1 MTVYV
6 DDMQA
11 KYRRMVMCHMLA
23 DTDEELHAMASAI
36 DVARKWHQKPGTP
49 HSHYDICMSKK
60 AKAIKLG
67 AKQIGRKEVAELV
80 NKKRLVS
87 LAIFQLFQC
96 EMSRVIERNE
106 SYFFG
111 IDYATRPDITTV
123 SVFKGVGPD
132 ITFDQI
138 QTDKVNSALAVA
150 KKSPQARIQFP
161 EHLAPIP
168 IAAECPI
175 CGKPLLLNAGEGC
188 EQDANGEWIATEIE
202 LLCTSEP
209 EFNSPDWD
217 DWYRWHYSMPYV
229 DWLPLEQR
237 VLRAVRK
244 KYFFRVD

>member
-11 KYRRMVMCHMLA
+11 RYRRMIMCHMLA

-36 DVARKWHQKPGTP
+36 GVARKWHQKPGTP

-80 NKKRLVS
+80 NKKRLVRR
-87 LAIFQLFQC
+87 AIFQLFQC

-106 SYFFG
+106 RVFFG
-111 IDYATRPDITTV
+111 IDFATGPDV
-123 SVFKGVGPD
+123 SVAVFKGVGPN
-132 ITFDQI
+132 ITFEMLQADEYSTVQ
-138 QTDKVNSALAVA
+138 AV
-150 KKSPQARIQFP
+150 KKILPRTRIPFP

-188 EQDANGEWIATEIE
+188 ERDENGEWIATE
-202 LLCTSEP
+202 LQLQCTGEP
-209 EFNSPDWD
+209 GFDSPDWD
-217 DWYRWHYSMPYV
+217 DWHRWHYSMPYV

-237 VLRAVRK
+237 LLRAVRK

>member
-11 KYRRMVMCHMLA
+11 RYRRMIMCHMLA
-23 DTDEELHAMASAI
+23 DTDEELHAMADAI
-36 DVARKWHQKPGTP
+36 GVARKWHQKPGTS

-67 AKQIGRKEVAELV
+67 AVQIGRKEVSQLV

-87 LAIFQLFQC
+87 LAILQLFHC
-96 EMSRVIERNE
+96 ELSRVIERDE
-106 SYFFG
+106 RFFFG
-111 IDYATRPDITTV
+111 IDFATGPDV
-123 SVFKGVGPD
+123 SVAVFKGVGPN
-132 ITFDQI
+132 ITFEMLQADKDY
-138 QTDKVNSALAVA
+138 TDLAM
-150 KKSPQARIQFP
+150 KKKLPRARIPFP

-175 CGKPLLLNAGEGC
+175 CGNPLLLNAGEGC